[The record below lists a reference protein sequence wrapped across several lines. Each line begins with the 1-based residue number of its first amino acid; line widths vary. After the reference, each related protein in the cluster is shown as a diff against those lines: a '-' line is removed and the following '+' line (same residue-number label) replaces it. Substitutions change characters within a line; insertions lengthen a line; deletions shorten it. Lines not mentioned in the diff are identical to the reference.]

1 MSRLLV
7 CCALVVLQSRLVFA
21 SPKPAA
27 RPFLV
32 AERSVHC
39 GASWVLSF
47 FPNGRVEQVTT
58 DTCVRPRH
66 SKRTL
71 TVAPE
76 TVRLLQGLVAEAQFT
91 ALPAL
96 IKPEGIVTDE
106 DRLVLT
112 VWPEGHERSVSA
124 EGLERSTPSPEAH
137 RFLVVWSAVLEAVA
151 SAGQ

>member
-1 MSRLLV
+1 MSRLLA
-7 CCALVVLQSRLVFA
+7 CCALVAFQSRLAFA
-21 SPKPAA
+21 SPKAPA

-39 GASWVLSF
+39 GAGWVLSF
-47 FPNGRVEQVTT
+47 FPNGRIEQVTT

-66 SKRTL
+66 TKRTL

-76 TVRLLQGLVAEAQFT
+76 TVRSLQGLVADAQFT

-112 VWPEGHERSVSA
+112 VWLGGKEHSVSA

-137 RFLVVWSAVLEAVA
+137 RFLVVWSAVLEAIA
-151 SAGQ
+151 GAGQ